1 MSTEPSSN
9 HFRRK
14 EQAAVRL
21 ERMAAG
27 FQMRQ
32 ELSEV
37 GFAIDTLEQSRRE
50 AEQQIIFHSQ
60 STGSSPSPGDRMADR
75 NSPQAEKKDADASD
89 LSKLQFWSITLARV
103 ERELLQYYELFDA
116 LVQHRQIEQNYFNQ
130 RLSALRDH

>member
-32 ELSEV
+32 ELSEL
-37 GFAIDTLEQSRRE
+37 GLAIDALEQSRRE
-50 AEQQIIFHSQ
+50 AERQIIFHSQ
-60 STGSSPSPGDRMADR
+60 SSDSSPSPGDRMADR
-75 NSPQAEKKDADASD
+75 NSPHAEKKDTDASD
-89 LSKLQFWSITLARV
+89 VSKLQFWSATLARV

-116 LVQHRQIEQNYFNQ
+116 LVQRRQIEQNYFNQ
-130 RLSALRDH
+130 KLSALRDH